1 MQKKTK
7 FEVRR
12 ITQQFKAAYTGGA
25 WHGPAVKQALT
36 GISAVQAAARPVKDA
51 HSIWEIVLHVAGWQ
65 KVVARRAKGEKIR
78 QPDEGDWP
86 EVGVVNSANWKK
98 TLQNLDKSYRNLHKT
113 ISGLSDADLTKTV
126 RGIKNYRYI
135 ILHGVIQHNLYHAG
149 QIMLLKKALGAGR
162 QRGK

>member
-7 FEVRR
+7 SEVRR
-12 ITQQFKAAYTGGA
+12 ITQQFKAAYTGPA
-25 WHGPAVKQALT
+25 WHGPSVKQVLKGVT
-36 GISAVQAAARPVKDA
+36 AVQAAARPVKEA
-51 HSIWEIVLHVAGWQ
+51 HSIWEIALHVAGWQ

-86 EVGVVNSANWKK
+86 TVGVANASNWKR

-113 ISGLSDADLTKTV
+113 ISGLSDADLTKRV

-149 QIMLLKKALGAGR
+149 QIMLLKKALGVRR
-162 QRGK
+162 Q